1 MKKIQIFG
9 GGCAKCGILYKNA
22 EAAAKELG
30 LEYKLEK
37 VSDYEKIAEAGVTST
52 PALAVDGVLKLEG
65 RVPTVESL
73 KGILK

>member
-9 GGCAKCGILYKNA
+9 GGCAKCGVLYQHA

-30 LEYKLEK
+30 IEYTIEK
-37 VSDYEKIAEAGVTST
+37 VSDFGKIAEAGIMAT
-52 PALAVDGVLKLEG
+52 PAMSVDGVLKLEG

-73 KGILK
+73 KALLK

>member
-9 GGCAKCGILYKNA
+9 GGCAKCGLLYQHA

-30 LEYKLEK
+30 IDYRMEK
-37 VSDYEKIAEAGVTST
+37 VNDFEKIAEAGIMAT

-65 RVPTVESL
+65 RVPTVEAL
-73 KGILK
+73 KALLK

>member
-9 GGCAKCGILYKNA
+9 GGCAKCGILYQHA

-30 LEYKLEK
+30 LEYTIEK
-37 VSDYEKIAEAGVTST
+37 VSDFGKIAEAGIMAT
-52 PALAVDGVLKLEG
+52 PAMAVDGVLKLEG

-73 KGILK
+73 KALLK

>member
-1 MKKIQIFG
+1 MKTIQIFG
-9 GGCAKCGILYKNA
+9 GGCAKCGKLYEHA

-30 LEYKLEK
+30 LQYRMEK
-37 VSDYEKIAEAGVTST
+37 VSDFGKIAEAGITAT

-73 KGILK
+73 KEMLK

>member
-1 MKKIQIFG
+1 MKKIQIYG
-9 GGCAKCGILYKNA
+9 GGCAKCAILYEHA

-30 LEYKLEK
+30 IEYEMEK
-37 VSDYEKIAEAGVTST
+37 IGDYERIAEAGIMST

-73 KGILK
+73 KALLK